1 MRLAEQAKIRQDE
14 ADLKKRMNQKSAM
27 QQMKDQAD
35 SAVSRRQLEKKEEQ
49 KRDIEMQ
56 QEYSKLLNEQER
68 RREEYFH
75 ALREKQ
81 SNLTANYESGVGN
94 KLAKQAAEDEE
105 RARRHQAQKE
115 AAAKAEHEARERWRR
130 DLAESGQAAVKQQ
143 LSLQAQER
151 QRRREED
158 QRYIEKLRQ
167 EDEIAIAKEADKVQK
182 KKSSVLANAEYIRK
196 QIQEKGAKSPSK
208 TQMNEIERQL
218 NREKLERACDPNR
231 PDG

>member
-1 MRLAEQAKIRQDE
+1 
-14 ADLKKRMNQKSAM
+14 
-27 QQMKDQAD
+27 MKDQAD

-56 QEYSKLLNEQER
+56 QEYSELLNQQER

-75 ALREKQ
+75 GLREKQ

-94 KLAKQAAEDEE
+94 KLAKQAADDEE

-115 AAAKAEHEARERWRR
+115 AKATAEHEAKERWRR
-130 DLAESGQAAVKQQ
+130 DLAETGKAAVKQQ

-151 QRRREED
+151 QRRREEE

-167 EDEIAIAKEADKVQK
+167 EDAIAIAKEAD
-182 KKSSVLANAEYIRK
+182 
-196 QIQEKGAKSPSK
+196 
-208 TQMNEIERQL
+208 
-218 NREKLERACDPNR
+218 
-231 PDG
+231 